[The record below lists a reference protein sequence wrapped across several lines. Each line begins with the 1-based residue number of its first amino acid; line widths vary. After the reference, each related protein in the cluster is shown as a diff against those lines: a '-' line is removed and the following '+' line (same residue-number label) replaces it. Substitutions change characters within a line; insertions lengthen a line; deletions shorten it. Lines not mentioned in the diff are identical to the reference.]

1 MKKGYIREDG
11 PLLLSPPSSF
21 FPQPSSFFPLPSSLI
36 ILDKKYADKTVVMV
50 NEQAKD
56 Y

>member
-1 MKKGYIREDG
+1 MG
-11 PLLLSPPSSF
+11 PFFFLLL
-21 FPQPSSFFPLPSSLI
+21 LPSSLI

>member
-1 MKKGYIREDG
+1 MG
-11 PLLLSPPSSF
+11 PFCFLLLLPSSLI
-21 FPQPSSFFPLPSSLI
+21 QPISLI

>member
-1 MKKGYIREDG
+1 MG
-11 PLLLSPPSSF
+11 PFFFLLLLLSSLSL
-21 FPQPSSFFPLPSSLI
+21 LPSSLI

>member
-21 FPQPSSFFPLPSSLI
+21 FPLPSSLIQPISLI